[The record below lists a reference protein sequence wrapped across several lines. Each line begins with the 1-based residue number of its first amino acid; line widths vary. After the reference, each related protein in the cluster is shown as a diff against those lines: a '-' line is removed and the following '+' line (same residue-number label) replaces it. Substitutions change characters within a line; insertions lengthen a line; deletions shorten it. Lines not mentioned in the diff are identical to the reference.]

1 MSTAPTHSLE
11 NLDHKALC
19 ALNLSFIE
27 KLRCFAFRLDST
39 HIALATD
46 PDNPP
51 DMELVRFHIHKQFPN
66 LALECT
72 PINDFELFYQK
83 PLLMLDSLPSHKAY
97 APTSRF
103 CKETQRLLATK
114 AAILA
119 AS

>member
-1 MSTAPTHSLE
+1 MNYSLE

-27 KLRCFAFRLDST
+27 KLRCFAFGLDST
-39 HIALATD
+39 HIAIATD

-51 DMELVRFHIHKQFPN
+51 DMELVKFHIHKQFPN

-83 PLLMLDSLPSHKAY
+83 ALANARFTALTQSLCANLTLLQGDTET
-97 APTSRF
+97 TSD
-103 CKETQRLLATK
+103 KSGDIGT
-114 AAILA
+114 ILTT
-119 AS
+119 S